1 MMILPAEIQEI
12 LVRRASEEMMKTNKL
27 DRIVKIILG
36 ILLLAVGC
44 LMLAAPVI
52 TVVVAVR
59 VAAVAL
65 VAAGA
70 LQLVFRFLGSS
81 RKAFLSID
89 ALIAI
94 VNILLGILILV
105 FDKAIVLFLPVLVAI
120 WLVLLG
126 VMRIMEGAD
135 AKKNAKQGWKR
146 NVGIGVISIIGGVL
160 LVVLQW
166 IIAMNTIGILIAVFS
181 IIYGLVILSDMFVAN
196 RRPLTDEEIAAEE
209 NADFYRFEEKLHEDD
224 KKDGE

>member
-1 MMILPAEIQEI
+1 
-12 LVRRASEEMMKTNKL
+12 MKTNKL

-181 IIYGLVILSDMFVAN
+181 IIYGYGLVILSDMFVAN